1 METQRPVA
9 PLMGN
14 KRTAA
19 DNSRWTDYRKKV
31 KAWNRARFPRET
43 LEQRRARE
51 ASERVAE
58 FRKALQSLAN
68 DYHYANLPREMIETL
83 WTGSA
88 YGKTDAT
95 IAWPAS

>member
-31 KAWNRARFPRET
+31 KAWNRALREPVGGALISGENT
-43 LEQRRARE
+43 IQKTGLFRSSCITRLDRGGTYFFGRA
-51 ASERVAE
+51 
-58 FRKALQSLAN
+58 
-68 DYHYANLPREMIETL
+68 T
-83 WTGSA
+83 
-88 YGKTDAT
+88 
-95 IAWPAS
+95 